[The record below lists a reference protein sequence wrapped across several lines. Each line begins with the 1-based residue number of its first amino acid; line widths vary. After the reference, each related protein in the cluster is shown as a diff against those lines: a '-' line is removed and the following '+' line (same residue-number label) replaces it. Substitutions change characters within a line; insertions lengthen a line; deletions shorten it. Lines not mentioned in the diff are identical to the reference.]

1 MLNKMVRLMKNLE
14 LENVDPTPEN
24 DPTLEIGMSEIV
36 PALPASEEKD
46 EEDGPKLTKKEWEA
60 LLAHKSNTT
69 EEPTEIQESPSTP
82 IVEPAMT
89 EMGDSCI
96 YSGMRKYNLKPYL

>member
-1 MLNKMVRLMKNLE
+1 MKNLE